1 MPENM
6 FDRSNP
12 IDADPRGSP
21 IAIEKNA
28 AIITARESPV
38 QTSPGAMLAAA
49 AKRAAISIATT
60 SAVTGSR

>member
-6 FDRSNP
+6 SDRTTP
-12 IDADPRGSP
+12 IDAGPRGSSF
-21 IAIEKNA
+21 AIEKNA

-38 QTSPGAMLAAA
+38 QTSPDATLAAA

-60 SAVTGSR
+60 RAVTGSR